1 MGYFSRFFPLEAN
14 FLLSRLTRHF
24 LEVGRGW
31 RGIRH
36 RFKFWAPFWSREIS
50 IPCVQFLA
58 ASFGRKYGTQGITEW
73 SKEKACHILKKII
86 HMILFL
92 KQIRHFT

>member
-14 FLLSRLTRHF
+14 FLLSRLTRNF

-36 RFKFWAPFWSREIS
+36 RFKFWAPFWSRVNLY
-50 IPCVQFLA
+50 PLCTVPRGQ
-58 ASFGRKYGTQGITEW
+58 FGRKYGTQGITEW
-73 SKEKACHILKKII
+73 NKEKACHILKKII